1 MDLTRQPPR
10 RPSNAGVA
18 GIIGLARMIDKARG
32 HNAETIGEFKYG
44 DDSGLDVEVLEFI
57 NMNAA
62 EFAEAVDEL
71 DDEVLGVLALERAQK
86 GQGEIDAF
94 NEEHLTREPQDELH
108 ERLLVERIAKY
119 APERTDIKTVFASIE
134 LDDWGAFGIWT

>member
-86 GQGEIDAF
+86 RSRGDRYLQRGTPHSRAARRA
-94 NEEHLTREPQDELH
+94 TRAAARRADRQVRPGAHGHQDGFRLH
-108 ERLLVERIAKY
+108 
-119 APERTDIKTVFASIE
+119 
-134 LDDWGAFGIWT
+134 